1 MTIAFAGNP
10 NCGKTTLFNAYTGA
24 SLKVANWPGVTVEKK
39 EGTCTY
45 KGERHTL
52 VDLPGTYSLSSYTM
66 EEKLTREFLLSGGA
80 DVIIDVADASCL
92 TRNLYLTIQ
101 LMELGIPVVLALNM
115 MDILKKRGAKLDVH
129 RLSQKLGIPVVPLSA
144 RRREGLDVLMDA
156 ALEAAKSK
164 AARSEEHTSEL
175 QSQR

>member
-115 MDILKKRGAKLDVH
+115 MDILKKRGAKLMCTACH
-129 RLSQKLGIPVVPLSA
+129 KSWEFRLFLCPLG
-144 RRREGLDVLMDA
+144 GGKGWMF
-156 ALEAAKSK
+156 
-164 AARSEEHTSEL
+164 
-175 QSQR
+175 